1 MRKYYIF
8 LLTIIIGLVSHS
20 CLDLDPKDQL
30 AETNLWQRPND
41 FKLFANQFYGWTRD
55 FSSSVYDAPHSDKRS
70 DIILD
75 SNDKNN
81 VYRLGT
87 NGLTETDNDY
97 NDAYKRIRRT
107 NLLLKNAET
116 YAKQVDIA
124 QYIGEA
130 RFFRAYCYYDLLQLF
145 GDVIV
150 TDKPLDITDPELYV
164 ARNNRSEVVDF
175 MIADL
180 QDAAL
185 KLPATASVENG
196 RIGSEGALSFLS
208 RVALYEGTWQ
218 KSRGNTARGKELLD
232 IAAKAAKQVIDSRNF
247 ELFKPAILGD
257 SVQKYMFIL
266 EDVKSNPAGLQKS
279 ANKEYIFARRHDE
292 TLSPIGKNI
301 TKECLINVQQV
312 SRKFVNMYLCDNG
325 LPIEYNSTTN
335 PRFQGYTKIDSEF
348 QNRDNRMRYTLARPH
363 DTFWSNENPR
373 VTWSGDEADLASASI
388 KDFKPGSGS
397 GYANQKWSTERKVN
411 TNYEGYDYPIIRY
424 AEVLLNYAEALFE
437 RDDAISDQDLDI
449 SLNLVRLR
457 VNSSMPKLSNDLVS
471 VNGLNMRTEIRRE
484 RTIELYNEGFRIDDL
499 KRWKTAETE
508 MPMDFIGIKWEG
520 TEFQTVYSNPGYSR
534 NAEGCLIIEN
544 GRKWAEK
551 NYLYPI
557 PADQKRLNPNLGQNP
572 GWGN

>member
-87 NGLTETDNDY
+87 NGLTETDNNY

-164 ARNNRSEVVDF
+164 ARNDRSEVVDF

-180 QDAAL
+180 QDAA
-185 KLPATASVENG
+185 
-196 RIGSEGALSFLS
+196 
-208 RVALYEGTWQ
+208 
-218 KSRGNTARGKELLD
+218 
-232 IAAKAAKQVIDSRNF
+232 
-247 ELFKPAILGD
+247 
-257 SVQKYMFIL
+257 
-266 EDVKSNPAGLQKS
+266 
-279 ANKEYIFARRHDE
+279 
-292 TLSPIGKNI
+292 
-301 TKECLINVQQV
+301 
-312 SRKFVNMYLCDNG
+312 
-325 LPIEYNSTTN
+325 
-335 PRFQGYTKIDSEF
+335 
-348 QNRDNRMRYTLARPH
+348 
-363 DTFWSNENPR
+363 
-373 VTWSGDEADLASASI
+373 
-388 KDFKPGSGS
+388 
-397 GYANQKWSTERKVN
+397 
-411 TNYEGYDYPIIRY
+411 
-424 AEVLLNYAEALFE
+424 
-437 RDDAISDQDLDI
+437 
-449 SLNLVRLR
+449 
-457 VNSSMPKLSNDLVS
+457 
-471 VNGLNMRTEIRRE
+471 
-484 RTIELYNEGFRIDDL
+484 
-499 KRWKTAETE
+499 
-508 MPMDFIGIKWEG
+508 
-520 TEFQTVYSNPGYSR
+520 
-534 NAEGCLIIEN
+534 
-544 GRKWAEK
+544 
-551 NYLYPI
+551 
-557 PADQKRLNPNLGQNP
+557 
-572 GWGN
+572 